1 MLRQFCVLLSFLL
14 AFTLAS
20 LAQDSRHFTF
30 QYGFTVKNL
39 PAGKKVRI
47 WIPAAQS
54 DAYQEIKV
62 VSAKGD
68 LPLKKTRESKFGD
81 AIYFAETGSATQQEL
96 HFEVE
101 YDVVRHERMALSPS

>member
-1 MLRQFCVLLSFLL
+1 MLRKSCLLLSLFLL
-14 AFTLAS
+14 SYSAFT
-20 LAQDSRHFTF
+20 QDSRHFTF

-81 AIYFAETGSATQQEL
+81 EIYFAQTARATQQEL

-101 YDVVRHERMALSPS
+101 YDVVRQER